1 MRAKIDSL
9 FQRDYDYVKAHDYKW
24 SIAALEYMKSSY
36 IDEKF
41 AEPMVPEYL
50 IHGLDMAWLLI
61 QLRLPVTTEEMDLML
76 SASVLHILVEL
87 YESYDIDSTVHEIGL
102 PEEMA
107 DFVKDIMTSN
117 QYFDK
122 IVDNRLLLMVKMVE
136 RSNLIEHLCDMSIEE
151 AKHFR
156 LDAKR
161 FWFAVCVEGK
171 ARYQEF
177 DAALSGILEKMRGLI
192 QVMDILFKRYED
204 EEDELYDEILLLRE
218 ENARLRLRLNM

>member
-1 MRAKIDSL
+1 MKAKIDSL
-9 FQRDYDYVKAHDYKW
+9 FQRDYDYAVNHDYKYTI
-24 SIAALEYMKSSY
+24 SALEYIKVSC
-36 IDEKF
+36 IEEKMT
-41 AEPMVPEYL
+41 EPMVQEYL
-50 IHGLDMAWLLI
+50 VHGLSMAWLLI

-87 YESYDIDSTVHEIGL
+87 YEQYDIEGTVESIGL
-102 PEEMA
+102 PQEVA
-107 DFVKDIMTSN
+107 AFVEDIMISN
-117 QYFDK
+117 EDFDK

-136 RSNLIEHLCDMSIEE
+136 RSNLIEHLCDMTIEE

-204 EEDELYDEILLLRE
+204 EEDELYDEILLLKE
-218 ENARLRLRLNM
+218 ENARMRVALRK

>member
-1 MRAKIDSL
+1 MKAKIDSL
-9 FQRDYDYVKAHDYKW
+9 FQRDYDYAKTHDYKYT
-24 SIAALEYMKSSY
+24 IAALEYIKVSY
-36 IDEKF
+36 IEEKMT
-41 AEPMVPEYL
+41 EPMVQEYL
-50 IHGLDMAWLLI
+50 VHGLSMAWLLI
-61 QLRLPVTTEEMDLML
+61 QLRLPVTTEEMDFML

-87 YESYDIDSTVHEIGL
+87 YERYDIESTVESIGL
-102 PEEMA
+102 PQEVA
-107 DFVKDIMTSN
+107 AFVEDIMTSN
-117 QYFDK
+117 EDFDK

-136 RSNLIEHLCDMSIEE
+136 RSNLIEHLCDMTIEE

-204 EEDELYDEILLLRE
+204 EEDELYEEILLLKE
-218 ENARLRLRLNM
+218 ENARMRVALGK